1 MPQIFNPGH
10 RPSAPLFP
18 EELVYCT
25 TDDVANFLQLPLPD
39 PIALAGDSTNNSNN
53 ADHINLPISGA
64 NYRRWKID
72 TGISITV
79 YDDNDALGK
88 TYSVLSAESGGSGNV
103 NIVVASKDNP
113 NETFTTAANAQI
125 QINSAFTNSKERG
138 LTKAHVEELIRK
150 KQDYIDTICRMAWR
164 PRIVADEYQNFTTFK
179 PYRRRYYTD
188 YVGAVYLRH
197 SSVQRVLRLSIWQG
211 DKYRELASSIVQMTV
226 DSNKITAQ
234 SNIFLC
240 PGVAH
245 VATLSRGKTA
255 STWDGDFGNKTTAQN
270 IANLINKDPATG
282 REDVAIGTLQELSKQ
297 LNVDDEFLAT
307 ANSDEGDGV
316 ILLSSMRSTEEGENS
331 TFAFSNPEAFT
342 TALHHDT
349 NSKVTDTSN
358 LGGSGYFE
366 VEDNKN
372 FLEKHGLVYY
382 TKGGVTYVALC
393 TKGTSNRI
401 NVVTEI
407 TPNFNSNLATNDV
420 VKQDRLKTDVIDED
434 RQKDWWSMEDH
445 GAIMFNNQYPFYE
458 NHSIKVSYIY
468 GERYLDKTV
477 KEACIKL
484 VAMDILMTDDY
495 TVLFPEGTNN
505 IDLNAK
511 VQKLDEEVK
520 RMLIPYQETIIVAGM
535 GG

>member
-10 RPSAPLFP
+10 RPNAPLFP

-25 TDDVANFLQLPLPD
+25 TDDVANFLQLPLPE
-39 PIALAGDSTNNSNN
+39 PIALSADSSDNANNNQN
-53 ADHINLPISGA
+53 INLPISGA

-72 TGISITV
+72 EGINITV

-88 TYSVLSAESGGSGNV
+88 TYTVLTAESGGSGNV
-103 NIVVASKDNP
+103 NIVVASKSNP
-113 NETFTTAANAQI
+113 NETYTTSANAYI
-125 QINSAFTNSKERG
+125 QIESAFTNSKERG
-138 LTKAHVEELIRK
+138 LTKSHVEDLIRK
-150 KQDYIDTICRMAWR
+150 KQDYIDTVCRMSWR
-164 PRIVADEYQNFTTFK
+164 PRIVADEYLNFTTFK

-188 YVGAVYLRH
+188 YVGAVYLRN

-211 DKYRELASSIVQMTV
+211 DKYRELASSIVQITV
-226 DSNKITAQ
+226 DSNKIGNT
-234 SNIFLC
+234 SEIYLC

-245 VATLSRGKTA
+245 FATLERGTNA
-255 STWDGDFGNKTTAQN
+255 TSWDGNFGNKTTAQN
-270 IANLINKDPATG
+270 IANLINKDAATG
-282 REDVAIGTLQELSKQ
+282 RGDIPIGSLTENSKQ

-316 ILLSSMRSTEEGENS
+316 ILISSMRSTEEGENS
-331 TFAFSNPEAFT
+331 TFAFSNPEAFS

-349 NSKVTDTSN
+349 NSKVTDISSIGSN
-358 LGGSGYFE
+358 VFS
-366 VEDNKN
+366 VEDNNN

-393 TKGTSNRI
+393 KKGTANTI
-401 NVVTEI
+401 NVIQEI
-407 TPNFNSNLATNDV
+407 TTGFKANLAVDDV

-434 RQKDWWSMEDH
+434 RQKDWWSMEDN

-468 GERYLDKTV
+468 GERYLDKTI

-484 VAMDILMTDDY
+484 VAIDILLSDDY